1 MSTRKHPT
9 NVGRHGLFYIV
20 FVSCFHVLLGE
31 KKNPIIVLITIT
43 LRLLDWFIHVEYQ
56 QLWSTILVRLP

>member
-1 MSTRKHPT
+1 MSAAMAY
-9 NVGRHGLFYIV
+9 FISY
-20 FVSCFHVLLGE
+20 SFHVFICSLGE

-56 QLWSTILVRLP
+56 QLWSTILARLP